1 MVLDFWNEFEAIAQE
16 RTIVRDTV
24 KQPGKGQTWGP
35 KYATVEKVLAEWTRR
50 HADDPERGPEPPPI
64 DLDALTAALPLTEMF

>member
-24 KQPGKGQTWGP
+24 KQPGKGQTWGN
-35 KYATVEKVLAEWTRR
+35 KYATVDAVLKEWTRR
-50 HADDPERGPEPPPI
+50 HADDPDTGPEPLPL
-64 DLDALTAALPLTEMF
+64 DLDALLAALPTGEMF